1 MMILFLLKIVPVEK
15 SIVLEKKKL
24 FKLFK
29 DLDFIITVKTGLKTV
44 KYFNVKLNINSTV
57 ERNRKKMLC
66 YNMSMSR
73 QTTLARLSIRY
84 QTQVVLQL
92 VI

>member
-73 QTTLARLSIRY
+73 QTTLARLLIRY

>member
-1 MMILFLLKIVPVEK
+1 MVILFLLKIVPVEK
-15 SIVLEKKKL
+15 SIVLKKKL

-57 ERNRKKMLC
+57 ERYRKKKC
-66 YNMSMSR
+66 YVTIC
-73 QTTLARLSIRY
+73 QC
-84 QTQVVLQL
+84 QVKPP
-92 VI
+92 